1 MLQSIGGRGFAVPP
15 RDVWQAGGHAR
26 AGISEYVGSDTIQIK
41 FKLNSAIRIP
51 ISAIEWFHRMQ
62 TGEIF
67 DIKKYAIHDG
77 PGIRTTVF
85 FKGCPL
91 SCWWC
96 HNPESLGTA
105 TQRLYR
111 GERCIGCQ
119 ECLAACANGAIR
131 QFEDQ
136 LQWIAADCRYCRICA
151 QVCPAE
157 AVEFIGQT
165 MTVDEVVAEIAKD
178 TLFYDQS
185 GGGVTISG
193 GEPLMQPSFLIQL
206 LDACGEQGLHRTV
219 DTSGQ
224 ADTQTLLE
232 TALRTDLFLYDLK
245 HMDPEKHYR
254 YTGVSNDM
262 ILTNLK
268 QLSRQGARIIIR
280 LPVIPGI
287 NADEE
292 NIERTG
298 ALAAALPGVI
308 GISIL
313 PYHCAAETKYRNL
326 DLKNKAFDIQ
336 RPCADVIAS
345 VARQLASYNLA
356 VNIGG

>member
-1 MLQSIGGRGFAVPP
+1 
-15 RDVWQAGGHAR
+15 
-26 AGISEYVGSDTIQIK
+26 
-41 FKLNSAIRIP
+41 
-51 ISAIEWFHRMQ
+51 MQ

-119 ECLAACANGAIR
+119 ECLAACSNGAIR

-151 QVCPAE
+151 KVCPAE

-245 HMDPEKHYR
+245 HMDPEKHYH

-262 ILTNLK
+262 ILPNLK

-292 NIERTG
+292 NIARTG

-313 PYHCAAETKYRNL
+313 PYHCAAEAKYRNL
-326 DLKNKAFDIQ
+326 DLKNKAADVQ
-336 RPCADVIAS
+336 RPSEDVIAS
-345 VARQLASYNLA
+345 VARQLASYNLE
-356 VNIGG
+356 VKIGG

>member
-1 MLQSIGGRGFAVPP
+1 
-15 RDVWQAGGHAR
+15 
-26 AGISEYVGSDTIQIK
+26 
-41 FKLNSAIRIP
+41 
-51 ISAIEWFHRMQ
+51 MQ

-96 HNPESLGTA
+96 HNPESLSKA

-111 GERCIGCQ
+111 RERCIGCQ
-119 ECLAACANGAIR
+119 ECLTVCSNGAIR
-131 QFEDQ
+131 QIKDHI
-136 LQWIAADCRYCRICA
+136 QWTAADCRYCQACA
-151 QVCPAE
+151 MACPAE
-157 AVEFIGQT
+157 AVEFIGKT
-165 MTVDEVVAEIAKD
+165 MTVTEVVTEITKD

-206 LDACGEQGLHRTV
+206 LDACGKLELHRTL
-219 DTSGQ
+219 DTSGHV
-224 ADTQTLLE
+224 DTRTLLKAA
-232 TALRTDLFLYDLK
+232 TRADLILYDLK

-254 YTGVSNDM
+254 YTGVSNDT

-268 QLSRQGARIIIR
+268 QLSRQGKKIIIR

-292 NIERTG
+292 NIDRTG
-298 ALAAALPGVI
+298 SFIASLAGVI
-308 GISIL
+308 GINLL
-313 PYHCAAETKYRNL
+313 PYHCAAEAKYKNL
-326 DLKNKAFDIQ
+326 GLNNKAADIP
-336 RPCADVIAS
+336 RPSEDVITAIAS
-345 VARQLASYNLA
+345 HLESYNIE
-356 VNIGG
+356 VKIGG